1 MSSDTFWH
9 LQAALHTHLAQNT
22 ALCAL
27 LAAGA
32 GSLYDAVPR
41 DAAFPYIVI
50 GAMQARPED
59 TQTHKAYDVS
69 LRLHCYSRGEGQRE
83 VKRILSALSDAMQ
96 NGAINIAGHLLVL
109 CRETGSAAVIETD
122 GETRHATADYRLI
135 VEPMT

>member
-9 LQAALHTHLAQNT
+9 LQAALHAHLAQNT

-32 GSLYDAVPR
+32 DSIYDAVPR

-59 TQTHKAYDVS
+59 TQDHKAYDVT
-69 LRLHCYSRGEGQRE
+69 LNLHCYSRSEGQRE
-83 VKRILSALSDAMQ
+83 VKRILCALSAALQ
-96 NGAINIAGHLLVL
+96 NGAINVAGHLLVL
-109 CRETGSAAVIETD
+109 CREASSAAALEAD
-122 GETRHATADYRLI
+122 GETRHGIARYRLI
-135 VEPMT
+135 VEPTV

>member
-9 LQAALHTHLAQNT
+9 LQAALHAHLAQNS
-22 ALCAL
+22 ALCTL

-32 GSLYDAVPR
+32 AGIYDAVPR

-59 TQTHKAYDVS
+59 TQAHKAYDVS

-83 VKRILSALSDAMQ
+83 VKRILAALSQAMQ
-96 NGAINIAGHLLVL
+96 NGAINVAGHLLVL
-109 CRETGSAAVIETD
+109 CRETGSSAALESD
-122 GETRHATADYRLI
+122 GETRHGIADYRLI
-135 VEPMT
+135 VEPTV